1 MQRGFSLVELSIVL
15 VILGL
20 LVGGILT
27 GQSLIRASELR
38 AVTTEHQRYRTAVYA
53 FRDKYFKLP
62 GDFDRATDVWGTVA
76 VCPGDSTQPSTDSKT
91 CNGNGDGLLSSSSV
105 VGVGNERFRF
115 WQHLAN
121 AGLIEGTYT
130 GVSGAGSPTNHHVR
144 GQNVPASKMGG
155 ACWSHL
161 HWSSP
166 LSGDL
171 SSFDNPGGSRLFIGK
186 DSTNGTCVQ
195 AFLKPEE
202 AWNID
207 VKSDDGVPATGLTVA
222 YFWDDCTDAA
232 TSATLSAR
240 YALNDSG
247 AVCSLNFKGFY

>member
-1 MQRGFSLVELSIVL
+1 MGKGFSLVELSIVL

-20 LVGGILT
+20 LVGGILA

-38 AVTTEHQRYRTAVYA
+38 AVTTEQQRYRTATYA

-62 GDFDRATDVWGTVA
+62 GDFDRATEVWGTA
-76 VCPGDSTQPSTDSKT
+76 AACPGDYTQPSTDRST
-91 CNGNGDGLLSSSSV
+91 CNGNGDGLLSASSTAS
-105 VGVGNERFRF
+105 VGNERFRY

-130 GVSGAGSPTNHHVR
+130 GVSGSGSATNHHVR
-144 GQNVPASKMGG
+144 GQNVPASKLSG

-161 HWSSP
+161 HWASAVT
-166 LSGDL
+166 GDV

-186 DSTNGTCVQ
+186 DSTNGSCVQ

-202 AWNID
+202 AWNVD
-207 VKSDDGVPATGLTVA
+207 VKSDDGVPGTGHTIA

-232 TSATLSAR
+232 SSAALTAN
-240 YALNDSG
+240 YALNVNS